1 MLFFSKALAHRDPRG
16 IRRELSPGLK
26 RRNLAR
32 QTPAFNHSD
41 ETWSPWMSKGD
52 HITNNTRRPRW
63 KHAGMGRENDWRF
76 SNGLWSSV
84 FKYDYINLMFGEG
97 GLSVD
102 LRGKTVS
109 CRPIVFSLFSVHTQ
123 RFAKQRHFTLPT
135 MDCKTDHVNY
145 CFVLL
150 LNLGWNRK
158 MLLIFRPYLYSYLL

>member
-1 MLFFSKALAHRDPRG
+1 MWMYNMLFFSKALAHRDPRG

-52 HITNNTRRPRW
+52 HIANNTRRPRW

-97 GLSVD
+97 GLSVG
-102 LRGKTVS
+102 RKGKTV
-109 CRPIVFSLFSVHTQ
+109 CRPIVFS
-123 RFAKQRHFTLPT
+123 FTHSDLLRSLSLPT
-135 MDCKTDHVNY
+135 IDCKTDHVNSTDTY
-145 CFVLL
+145 
-150 LNLGWNRK
+150 
-158 MLLIFRPYLYSYLL
+158 